1 MGTVNHAEETLKLRE
16 LVVEKIA
23 FGEKLINSIEKYKS
37 LEGIQ
42 KLQRKI
48 SQELNFLKQIDKTGK
63 IKKEHI
69 QCSNLT
75 HFSAVVK
82 TISSVSKCISVNK
95 VMMLDDRKI
104 TIDIICDDGL
114 TWMKVIARNPKSLS
128 QICMGDASYGVRS
141 VVDHAE
147 DYVECAK
154 LNPCLFQIP
163 KVVFVFV
170 NGLGNN
176 LATKIESFGIRVEGA
191 RLRDVDIDE
200 DDDVDTTSFVQR
212 EKSDDINNSNLS
224 TPDISHI
231 TKINLDVSAM
241 LAYVSSVCNG
251 SASLYEFSVRVLAQQ
266 AEWERL
272 RPQKPILDEF
282 FKGKKLYCC
291 QTAKDSFISIVN
303 TVGGTNEKIR
313 AEEFLQRI
321 TVLPDDATAEDVVE
335 DNSKNDLFRHVQLTP
350 DKTLSVG
357 GKIKERSLVIFTFG
371 DRIGAVTVTSN
382 DGFVRAAR
390 QQGIDFVVFV
400 HESRALT
407 EQKEQARAVGPRF

>member
-1 MGTVNHAEETLKLRE
+1 MSALEVEENVNLHE
-16 LVVEKIA
+16 LVSEKIK
-23 FGEKLINSIEKYKS
+23 FGEELIATIHKYKN

-48 SQELNFLKQIDKTGK
+48 TQELNFLRQIVKSGK

-75 HFSAVVK
+75 HFSAVVN
-82 TISSVSKCISVNK
+82 TLGNIEKCVCVNK
-95 VMMLDDRKI
+95 VVVLDDRKI
-104 TIDIICDDGL
+104 VIDIICDGGL

-141 VVDHAE
+141 VIDHAE
-147 DYVECAK
+147 DYLECAK
-154 LNPCLFQIP
+154 LNPHLFQIP

-170 NGLGNN
+170 NGLGSN
-176 LATKIESFGIRVEGA
+176 LAAKIESLGIKVEGA
-191 RLRDVDIDE
+191 RLINVDISETE
-200 DDDVDTTSFVQR
+200 DSNVDKFRKTERNDV
-212 EKSDDINNSNLS
+212 NLS
-224 TPDISHI
+224 SPNISHI
-231 TKINLDVSAM
+231 TRLNLDVSAM

-251 SASLYEFSVRVLAQQ
+251 SAGLYEFPNGVLAQQ

-272 RPQKPILDEF
+272 RPQKPILDDF

-291 QTAKDSFISIVN
+291 ETARDSFISIVN
-303 TVGGTNEKIR
+303 TVGGPSEKKR
-313 AEEFLQRI
+313 SEEFLNQVK
-321 TVLPDDATAEDVVE
+321 VLPDDASVE
-335 DNSKNDLFRHVQLTP
+335 DTEEKNIVRNVQLTP

-357 GKIKERSLVIFTFG
+357 GKIKERSLTIFTFG

-382 DGFVRAAR
+382 DGFVRAAK

-407 EQKEQARAVGPRF
+407 EQKEQTRGVRSEEK